1 MSHQGYG
8 SVGGERGPVRAE
20 LARRVGA
27 GTLRED
33 AVQAGVA
40 DRLDRLGRE
49 LKAAALPTKSSAL
62 GWIFGK
68 RERPPAPRGLY
79 IHGSV
84 GRGKSMLMDLFFAK
98 APIEAKRRLHFHE
111 FMAEMHGRINA
122 HRAAVKAGEAK
133 GDDPIP
139 PVAEAVASETRLLCF
154 DEFTVTDIADA
165 MILSRLFDALFAR
178 GLTLVATSNVAPDDL
193 YRNGLNRP
201 LFLPFVETL
210 KSHTDILFLD
220 APTDYRM
227 ETIGAGDL
235 YVTPLGHEADRRMD
249 ALWRSILGG
258 AEEQAETLPFRG
270 RTIAV
275 PRAGGGAARFP
286 FADLC
291 SRPLGAADFLALAAH
306 YHTLMVDGVP
316 VMGMSER
323 NEAKRFI
330 LLVDTLYDAHRR
342 IVVSAEAPADKLY
355 RAAGGTE
362 AFEFDRTVSRLI
374 EMRSDAYLHDAGQL
388 RAEANGTAAAE
399 IS

>member
-27 GTLRED
+27 GMLRED

-62 GWIFGK
+62 GWLFGK

-178 GLTLVATSNVAPDDL
+178 GLTLVATSNVAPDNL

-210 KSHTDILFLD
+210 KNHTDILFLD

-235 YVTPLGHEADRRMD
+235 YVTPLGQEADRRMD

-270 RTIAV
+270 RSIAV

-342 IVVSAEAPADKLY
+342 IAVSAEAPADELY

-374 EMRSDAYLHDAGQL
+374 EMRSDAYLHDAGRL
-388 RAEANGTAAAE
+388 RAEANGAAAAE

>member
-1 MSHQGYG
+1 M
-8 SVGGERGPVRAE
+8 GGERGPVRAE